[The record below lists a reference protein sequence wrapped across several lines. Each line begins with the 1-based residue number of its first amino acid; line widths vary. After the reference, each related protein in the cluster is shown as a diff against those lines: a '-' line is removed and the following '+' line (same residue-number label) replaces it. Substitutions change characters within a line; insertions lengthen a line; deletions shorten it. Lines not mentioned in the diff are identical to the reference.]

1 MMAHPTL
8 LPQEILQDKLYALI
22 FSTTLDPMA
31 VMMAYKNAAS
41 EVVGWPPTKTVG
53 DQFHVYPAE
62 EERARDLSLMVKAMY
77 EHCSEVFREHFLG

>member
-8 LPQEILQDKLYALI
+8 LPQDILQDKLYALI

-31 VMMAYKNAAS
+31 VMMAYKDAAS

-53 DQFHVYPAE
+53 DQFHVYPLELKQAGE
-62 EERARDLSLMVKAMY
+62 ISLMVKDMY
-77 EHCSEVFREHFLG
+77 DHCSEVFRKQFLG